1 MKHKYNADTQTSTK
15 QNLESNTN
23 IKGKNSKINKSK
35 QNSYQI
41 LNPKTQGKCTQK
53 HTYTHKKP
61 HLKPQSTSL
70 NKLKHMN
77 KSKPDQ
83 LRLKLKTNSSKI
95 TPHKPPNQNSL
106 KKSKF

>member
-1 MKHKYNADTQTSTK
+1 MKHKYNAHTQTSTK

-53 HTYTHKKP
+53 HTYTHKKTTP
-61 HLKPQSTSL
+61 KTT
-70 NKLKHMN
+70 KHI
-77 KSKPDQ
+77 SKQ
-83 LRLKLKTNSSKI
+83 IKAHEQIKTRP
-95 TPHKPPNQNSL
+95 T
-106 KKSKF
+106 